1 MLNKNLSKFFLLFI
15 CVFAIQSVSAQSM
28 NKKSLISDLNNTD
41 GVKLDSKQKK
51 DYESINNKLAD
62 DLEDLDKK
70 SKNQNDRDKEVD
82 RLFDKRDN
90 DIDKMFGN
98 DKKFDDTRKELKKT
112 SNHMRRKI
120 KLTKLVL

>member
-1 MLNKNLSKFFLLFI
+1 MLNKNLIKFFLLLI
-15 CVFAIQSVSAQSM
+15 CVFTIQFLTAQSM
-28 NKKSLISDLNNTD
+28 DKKSLLADLNSTEN
-41 GVKLDSKQKK
+41 VKLDSRQKK

-62 DLEDLDKK
+62 DLVDMDKK
-70 SKNQNDRDKEVD
+70 SNKQDDRDKEVD
-82 RLFDKRDN
+82 RLFDRRDN

-98 DKKFDDTRKELKKT
+98 DKKFEDTRKELKKT

>member
-1 MLNKNLSKFFLLFI
+1 MLNKNLTKLFLLFI
-15 CVFAIQSVSAQSM
+15 CVFALQSLSAQSM
-28 NKKSLISDLNNTD
+28 NKKSLVSELNNTE

-51 DYESINNKLAD
+51 DYESMNNKLAD
-62 DLEDLDKK
+62 DLVNMDKN
-70 SKNQNDRDKEVD
+70 SKKQDDRDKEVD

>member
-1 MLNKNLSKFFLLFI
+1 MQNKNLTKFFLLFF
-15 CVFAIQSVSAQSM
+15 CVFTIQSLSAQSM
-28 NKKSLISDLNNTD
+28 NKKSLLSDLNNTE

-51 DYESINNKLAD
+51 DYESINSKLAD
-62 DLEDLDKK
+62 DLVDLDKK
-70 SKNQNDRDKEVD
+70 SKNQDDRDKEVD